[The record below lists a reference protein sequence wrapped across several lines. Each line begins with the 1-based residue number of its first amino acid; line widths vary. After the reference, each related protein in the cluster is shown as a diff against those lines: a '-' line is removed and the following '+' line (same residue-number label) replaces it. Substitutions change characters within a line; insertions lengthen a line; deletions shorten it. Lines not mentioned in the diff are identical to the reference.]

1 MAYNPPWEGEVSWEN
16 QDFKDWLAGY
26 YTLYDPNTFIEEL
39 SPKQHANG
47 APQDLIRYPTH
58 EKGVMAVR
66 MFNDKLDNFHTKG
79 PAGRAL
85 AYDIFAEIFRNAGV
99 PEEDEPAIKLIFEAA
114 CENGYLDNNSTRAR
128 W

>member
-1 MAYNPPWEGEVSWEN
+1 MAYNPPWEGEVSWQN

-58 EKGVMAVR
+58 EKGVMAVH
-66 MFNDKLDNFHTKG
+66 MFNGSGDKFITTP
-79 PAGRAL
+79 PARRAI

-99 PEEDEPAIKLIFEAA
+99 PDKDEDAIKLIFEAA
-114 CENGYLDNNSTRAR
+114 CAKGYTNNNSTRAR